1 MYTYKIYSYIISM
14 TTINSSR
21 NNYIILSGSN
31 IGAKIYMRSDHVL
44 TNDNGNNDIST
55 NTFFKDKYGSIK
67 YKDRIILSQK
77 LENSRSD
84 SLRIIPTS
92 LITQNNIKNNIK
104 FIHDSN
110 NTNRKILFIKNQDT
124 SDNSNNYLIRTI
136 DSSIITRTTFYHLN
150 YYFNNYLN
158 NIQNYKDYFNIRI
171 NDYIYNDSSS
181 NVNKFRIIDF
191 SSNPLFS
198 NTSSDI
204 SLINYVPSDFSTLFI
219 DNNSSPYR
227 NLPSDVSI
235 SKLNFDLS
243 YSIYNNIHIYNKLTL
258 DFKNVNSYRFAL
270 YDAANNLLNINE
282 QQDTNFISYNN
293 SSTINTFMIKTNNF
307 DILNAIKANSKIIF
321 DKSNIYLNN
330 VKTLDICSNF
340 YINNPNYKNSLR
352 LKNTL
357 FLSLGKQITGI
368 TQYDLYN
375 NIHIFSKNSS
385 AFDISKIVFS
395 KNISASLITSNNS
408 VYNTLV
414 ASVNKD
420 YLLDFTFNYKGTNNN
435 NNINNALNY
444 NISLFNYIEYKNKK
458 QFDFNLSK
466 IIDFSY
472 IVATINSNTNK
483 YYTNNNYINNVNNLL
498 TINNKNL
505 SSIIT
510 ASYELMN
517 NSLRFKFKDL
527 NYDNTIYRLNA
538 TYILN
543 NLYSSII
550 NYDVRYNYG
559 NYFIATTKLDILLQD
574 NSNSNYN
581 LLDLCKNYPFN
592 YPLIGKYDN
601 SYSRINFYSLQVV
614 NLFTLSVGSDFE
626 NVDCIFVYHDP
637 TTETDPS
644 FLYPYNNIEI
654 KRDTEIDTLEKAIIV
669 LPGARTSIT
678 NSTFI
683 PARNGSNLSRKMI
696 QGLIGMN
703 NVPKLLSIVPY
714 DTNVING
721 RGFVNQYQIDDT
733 CNDYEAQL
741 QNKINSIKHYSA
753 KDNATTPNN
762 SLKNMN
768 FANVV
773 RSSARSRLSQKC
785 IDNLTAGN
793 TSTTTTTNTPITT
806 PFKLFVRK

>member
-1 MYTYKIYSYIISM
+1 M
-14 TTINSSR
+14 TTINS
-21 NNYIILSGSN
+21 NKNDYIILSGSN
-31 IGAKIYMRSDHVL
+31 IGTKIYMRTPIITYAIS
-44 TNDNGNNDIST
+44 NNIDT
-55 NTFFKDKYGSIK
+55 NTFFKTAYDAVN

-77 LENSRSD
+77 LKNTGSD
-84 SLRIIPTS
+84 NQTIINTC

-110 NTNRKILFIKNQDT
+110 NANRKILFIKNQDT
-124 SDNSNNYLIRTI
+124 SDNSKNYLLEDIVL
-136 DSSIITRTTFYHLN
+136 SSSTTFYHLN
-150 YYFNNYLN
+150 YYFNKYLN
-158 NIQNYKDYFNIRI
+158 NIQNYKDYFNISI
-171 NDYIYNDSSS
+171 KDYIYKDNSS
-181 NVNKFRIIDF
+181 NVDIIFANTIFKIVDF

-219 DNNSSPYR
+219 DDIT
-227 NLPSDVSI
+227 SDVSI
-235 SKLNFDLS
+235 SKLHLDVS

-258 DFKNVNSYRFAL
+258 DFKNVTSYSFAL
-270 YDAANNLLNINE
+270 YDASTSQQKIINNINYV
-282 QQDTNFISYNN
+282 NVNSNN
-293 SSTINTFMIKTNNF
+293 AITTFMIKTNNF
-307 DILNAIKANSKIIF
+307 DILNTIKSNSKIIF
-321 DKSNIYLNN
+321 DKNNIYLNN
-330 VKTLDICSNF
+330 VRALDICSNF
-340 YINNPNYKNSLR
+340 YINNPNYKNSTR

-395 KNISASLITSNNS
+395 KNINASLITSNNS
-408 VYNTLV
+408 VNNILV

-420 YLLDFTFNYKGTNNN
+420 YLLDFTFNYKGTNTNTNNN

-458 QFDFNLSK
+458 QFDCNLSK

-472 IVATINSNTNK
+472 ININSNSNSNK

-498 TINNKNL
+498 TINNKDL
-505 SSIIT
+505 STIIT
-510 ASYELMN
+510 SSYEVMN

-527 NYDNTIYRLNA
+527 NYDNTIYKLNA
-538 TYILN
+538 PNILN

-574 NSNSNYN
+574 SSNY
-581 LLDLCKNYPFN
+581 LDLYKNYPFN

-614 NLFTLSVGSDFE
+614 NLFILSLGSDFE

-637 TTETDPS
+637 ATETDPS

-654 KRDTEIDTLEKAIIV
+654 KRDTGIDTLEKAIIV

-714 DTNVING
+714 DVNVING
-721 RGFVNQYQIDDT
+721 RGFVNQYQIGDI
-733 CNDYEAQL
+733 CNDEENL
-741 QNKINSIKHYSA
+741 IKNKINSIKHYSA
-753 KDNATTPNN
+753 KTNVTTPNN

-773 RSSARSRLSQKC
+773 RSSARNRLSQNC
-785 IDNLTAGN
+785 IENLRAG
-793 TSTTTTTNTPITT
+793 TTNTTTNTMAPITT